1 MKQRQSKSGGLAG
14 AGLRGGKQILARE
27 YDRNGL
33 RLDGGGDR
41 VALFGHSTEQLGR
54 KAEGIKRRSNG
65 ISPERS
71 AWEGYENLQPV
82 QAETTLSELTG

>member
-14 AGLRGGKQILARE
+14 AGLRGGKQILAGQHDGNR
-27 YDRNGL
+27 L

-54 KAEGIKRRSNG
+54 
-65 ISPERS
+65 
-71 AWEGYENLQPV
+71 
-82 QAETTLSELTG
+82 QAE